1 MIVASRMAAGA
12 TVFQNGSEPTS
23 VTYNRDIAPVVSE
36 HCAVCHHPGGPAP
49 FSLVTYD
56 QVRARAREIVKVT
69 SDRYMP
75 PWKPEVGYGDFVGE
89 RRLSDVQ
96 IQLIRA
102 WVDRGAVEG
111 DPAHAPPTRTWAGG
125 WQLGKPDLVI
135 RMPEPYLLKADA
147 ADTLRNFVVPIP
159 VTRRRY
165 VRGIEFL
172 PGNPTVVHHANMRID
187 LTRASRQLDEED
199 PEPGYEGVT
208 ASSAEFP
215 SGHFLGWTPGQV
227 RPLAPDGLSWPVEP
241 GADLVIQLH
250 LRPTGKPE
258 TVQVTIGF
266 FFTDTPPT
274 RLPTMIRLERQNID
288 IAAGDRQYV
297 VEDRFVLPI
306 DVEAY
311 ELQPHA
317 HYLAREVQGFA
328 RLPDGTTRWLI
339 YIKEWDFAWQ
349 DVYRLAKPLS
359 LPKGTTLVM
368 RYSYDN
374 SADNARNPHHPP
386 QRVRFGQKS
395 TDEMGSLW
403 LQVFSRTPH
412 QRPLLERAVGLK
424 MIREDIVGYEQQLS
438 ADPGSAS
445 VHQSLAAS
453 YLQLGQGNIG
463 LFHLQESIR
472 LNPASPFPYG
482 NMGLALVNLGRPGEA
497 VPYLEQA
504 LRRKIPNAAS
514 VHNTLAVALH
524 GQDRIDEALAHF
536 REAITIDPHHS
547 SALNNLGKALQQA
560 GKPAEAIGYLERA
573 VELRPD
579 DAIPRRNLASAMA
592 SEGRMREAIVHYRG
606 ALERRP
612 DWPDV
617 LIDLAWILAAHPDAE
632 RRAPDEAIRLAERA
646 VEITA
651 HQDPGAFD
659 VLGSAYAAASRFDPA
674 IVAARTALAMAT
686 ERHADRLTTQIRS
699 RLQLYERHR
708 PYLYDFSD
716 PPTEPR

>member
-1 MIVASRMAAGA
+1 MTAVAQSGRA
-12 TVFQNGSEPTS
+12 TS
-23 VTYNRDIAPVVSE
+23 VTYNRDIAPIISE
-36 HCAVCHHPGGPAP
+36 HCAICHHPGGSAP
-49 FSLVTYD
+49 FSLVTYE

-75 PWKPEVGYGDFVGE
+75 PWKPESGYGDFAGV

-96 IQLIRA
+96 IQLIRG
-102 WVDRGAVEG
+102 WVDRGSVEG
-111 DPAHAPPTRTWAGG
+111 DPAHAPPTPAWAGG

-135 RMPEPYLLKADA
+135 QMPERYVVKPDA

-159 VTRRRY
+159 VTHRRH

-187 LTRASRQLDEED
+187 VTRASQQLDDDD

-208 ASSAEFP
+208 ASSADFP

-227 RPLAPDGLSWPVEP
+227 RPLSADGLSWPVEP
-241 GADLVIQLH
+241 GSDLVIQLH

-258 TVQVTIGF
+258 TVQVAIGF

-274 RLPTMIRLERQNID
+274 RLPSMIRLERQNID
-288 IAAGDRQYV
+288 IAAGDRKYV
-297 VEDRFVLPI
+297 LEDQFVLPV
-306 DVEAY
+306 DVDVY

-317 HYLAREVQGFA
+317 HYLAREVQGLA

-339 YIKEWDFAWQ
+339 YIKDWDFAWQ
-349 DVYRLAKPLS
+349 EVYRLAKPLS

-374 SADNARNPHHPP
+374 SADNPRNPHHPP

-403 LQVFSRTPH
+403 LQVFPRAPD
-412 QRPLLERAVGLK
+412 QRPLLERTVGLK
-424 MIREDIVGYEQQLS
+424 MIREDIVGYEQQL
-438 ADPGSAS
+438 ALDPDNAS
-445 VHQSLAAS
+445 LHQCLGAS
-453 YLQLGQGNIG
+453 YLQSGQGNIG

-472 LNPASPFPYG
+472 LNPASPFSYSS
-482 NMGLALVNLGRPGEA
+482 MGLALVDLGRPGEA

-504 LRRKIPNAAS
+504 LRRKVPNAAP
-514 VHNTLAVALH
+514 VHNTLGVALH

-536 REAITIDPHHS
+536 REAIAIDPHHS

-560 GKPAEAIGYLERA
+560 GRSAEAIGYLERA

-592 SEGRMREAIVHYRG
+592 SAGRVREAIEYYRS

-617 LIDLAWILAAHPDAE
+617 LIDLAWILAAHLDA
-632 RRAPDEAIRLAERA
+632 RLRVPDEARRLAERA
-646 VEITA
+646 VEVTA
-651 HQDPGAFD
+651 RQHPGALD
-659 VLGSAYAAASRFDPA
+659 VLGAAYAATSQFDPA
-674 IVAARTALAMAT
+674 IVVARAALAMAT
-686 ERHADRLTTQIRS
+686 ERHADRLASGIRS
-699 RLQLYERHR
+699 RLQLYEQHR
-708 PYLYDFSD
+708 PYLHDFTESL
-716 PPTEPR
+716 TEPH